1 LKVLIIVTPWV
12 EECFSNLDPTEV
24 SNELN
29 QGKDGNV
36 NHRGVKVIGSILADA
51 DPDLWEQVQIVA
63 FPRFQV
69 LVAKQVGA
77 QVGVNRQG
85 DDLRI
90 CCKKI

>member
-1 LKVLIIVTPWV
+1 LKVLIIITPWV
-12 EECFSNLDPTEV
+12 EECFSNLDPTKICD
-24 SNELN
+24 ELN

-36 NHRGVKVIGSILADA
+36 NHRGVKVVGSILADA
-51 DPDLWEQVQIVA
+51 NTDLWEQVQIVS

-90 CCKKI
+90 S